1 MKAKERKMGKYNTKE
16 KLEYLKHKVDHE
28 DTPPSEKLDILEF
41 LAQCTGLLGNKLH
54 YRMFFQKLNELT
66 ADINLKPKKK

>member
-1 MKAKERKMGKYNTKE
+1 MKKYSTRE
-16 KLEYLKHKVDHE
+16 KLKYLKYRVDHD

-41 LAQCTGLLGNKLH
+41 LAQCIGLLGNKLH

-66 ADINLKPKKK
+66 ADIDTKPKEK